1 MSLNAI
7 TNACTTR
14 RTAIAGGAA
23 AGLGLMVSQLAGTQ
37 QAFASGEAKATA
49 TTAGN
54 GLTPSFLD
62 APEAIADFADTKE
75 FDVVVVGAG
84 ASGLAAAIRA
94 VQEGAKVA
102 VVQKLGFASSQ
113 GFEATGLL
121 SDENDEATKQAFVSK
136 AMALSEWRP
145 KRELLNAWAHNSGD
159 AIVWFRGVLDAA
171 GVEQGGEEDCRYEK
185 DCNGRTAKFLTCQPS
200 ATYAGAVDGVAT
212 YAADLGVEFFYDMPA
227 VQLAVADG
235 AVTGVVAGAEGAYTL
250 FNAAKGVVLA
260 TGDYQCNDEMIAFYC
275 PDVLGFP
282 PLEVGRDGDGHRMGV
297 WAGGHLEPVGH
308 TKMIHESWSNNA
320 PFLMVDAQGKRFC
333 DEHVP
338 WFKVNTLLRSTMK
351 ARGEDNKP
359 CEIYSV
365 ADAKYQDQ
373 MTEWKAIDEDI
384 KVKDWPRMDAEAAY
398 QYSWEADTLEE
409 LAGLMGVD
417 ATALQE
423 TVERYNELADA
434 GADEDFGKDARFMAK
449 IDTPPFR
456 AVMRDFVEGLS
467 AMLGGLVVDE
477 QQRVLDADDQPISG
491 LFAVG
496 NVSGPFFGG
505 IDYPMYFPGLSIG
518 RALTTGYIA
527 GAAVVQGG
535 E

>member
-1 MSLNAI
+1 M
-7 TNACTTR
+7 
-14 RTAIAGGAA
+14 
-23 AGLGLMVSQLAGTQ
+23 
-37 QAFASGEAKATA
+37 
-49 TTAGN
+49 
-54 GLTPSFLD
+54 
-62 APEAIADFADTKE
+62 
-75 FDVVVVGAG
+75 
-84 ASGLAAAIRA
+84 
-94 VQEGAKVA
+94 
-102 VVQKLGFASSQ
+102 
-113 GFEATGLL
+113 
-121 SDENDEATKQAFVSK
+121 
-136 AMALSEWRP
+136 
-145 KRELLNAWAHNSGD
+145 
-159 AIVWFRGVLDAA
+159 
-171 GVEQGGEEDCRYEK
+171 
-185 DCNGRTAKFLTCQPS
+185 
-200 ATYAGAVDGVAT
+200 
-212 YAADLGVEFFYDMPA
+212 
-227 VQLAVADG
+227 
-235 AVTGVVAGAEGAYTL
+235 
-250 FNAAKGVVLA
+250 
-260 TGDYQCNDEMIAFYC
+260 
-275 PDVLGFP
+275 
-282 PLEVGRDGDGHRMGV
+282 
-297 WAGGHLEPVGH
+297 
-308 TKMIHESWSNNA
+308 
-320 PFLMVDAQGKRFC
+320 
-333 DEHVP
+333 P

-518 RALTTGYIA
+518 RALTTGHIA